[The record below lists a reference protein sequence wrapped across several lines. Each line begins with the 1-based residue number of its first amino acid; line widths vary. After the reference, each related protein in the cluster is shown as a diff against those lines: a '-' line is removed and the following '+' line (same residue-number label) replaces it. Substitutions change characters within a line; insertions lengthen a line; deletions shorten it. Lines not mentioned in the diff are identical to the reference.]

1 MQRPTRKGVDMDS
14 TTIKP
19 KPPESRALGMAIAVG
34 LEPRMAYTIPQTSR
48 YSGIPESWLRLAI
61 KNGALAAKTPRGN
74 LRGARIPVTEM
85 DRYMEVH
92 GDE

>member
-1 MQRPTRKGVDMDS
+1 MDS

-19 KPPESRALGMAIAVG
+19 KPPESRAL
-34 LEPRMAYTIPQTSR
+34 
-48 YSGIPESWLRLAI
+48 
-61 KNGALAAKTPRGN
+61 AAKMSRGN

-92 GDE
+92 GNE

>member
-1 MQRPTRKGVDMDS
+1 MDS

-19 KPPESRALGMAIAVG
+19 AEPESRALGMAIAVG

-48 YSGIPESWLRLAI
+48 YSGIP
-61 KNGALAAKTPRGN
+61 
-74 LRGARIPVTEM
+74 VTEM